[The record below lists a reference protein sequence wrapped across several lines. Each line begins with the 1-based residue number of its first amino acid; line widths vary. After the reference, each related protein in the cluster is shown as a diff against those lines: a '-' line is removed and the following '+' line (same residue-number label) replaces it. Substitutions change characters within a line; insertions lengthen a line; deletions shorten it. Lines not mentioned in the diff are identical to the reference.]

1 MATLHITPL
10 DIQQRRFKSVKL
22 GGLDKDDVY
31 GFLQKVGREFE
42 LLFTENRNLKEQVL
56 RLQKQMKDYIEL
68 ERTLKQTLVSAQKT
82 SGEMKIN
89 AEKEAELIIKEAELN
104 AEKILDEARAEVRN
118 LMAEIRQL
126 KTAKRKLRI
135 ELKNVL
141 DTFNDMLKEEV
152 KED

>member
-1 MATLHITPL
+1 MLITPL
-10 DIQQRRFKSVKL
+10 DIQQRTFAKKKL
-22 GGLDKDDVY
+22 GGLDEEDVTE
-31 GFLQKVGREFE
+31 FLKKVGRDYE
-42 LLFTENRNLKEQVL
+42 LLFAENRNLKEQVL

-89 AEKEAELIIKEAELN
+89 AEKEAELVIKEAELN
-104 AEKILDEARAEVRN
+104 AEKILDDARNEVRT
-118 LMAEIRQL
+118 LMGEIRQL

-141 DTFNDMLKEEV
+141 DSFNDMLKEEV